1 MDNSITITEDQLWE
15 IDNALRLAQAYL
27 RKVRQWKEGKIEL
40 AVEGCDPPYCP
51 DDEELKSETE
61 RLETLIK
68 EMDALYKEYN

>member
-51 DDEELKSETE
+51 SDEELKSETV
-61 RLETLIK
+61 RLETLIQ

>member
-1 MDNSITITEDQLWE
+1 MTKTVTITDDQLWE

-40 AVEGCDPPYCP
+40 AVEGCDPPYRP
-51 DDEELKSETE
+51 SDDELKEETE

-68 EMDALYKEYN
+68 EMDALYSEPN